1 MGEAF
6 KRQVKRIQ
14 ESWFVVILG
23 FLFEYWFE
31 ILITILSL
39 ILVKLLV
46 DRLLSNFLDRIYK
59 MCFNYDGTLAE
70 MRKLLESDHGE
81 LWNTPEFCIA
91 YLKMHDAYQTFL
103 NAART
108 DASGK
113 LRRDTAY
120 EQYAAV
126 NIAS

>member
-14 ESWFVVILG
+14 ESWFVVILGTLVPTLSTVTPNIRPG

-46 DRLLSNFLDRIYK
+46 DRLLSNFLDRIYSWLSTVISFDSREF
-59 MCFNYDGTLAE
+59 FN
-70 MRKLLESDHGE
+70 R
-81 LWNTPEFCIA
+81 
-91 YLKMHDAYQTFL
+91 QT
-103 NAART
+103 
-108 DASGK
+108 
-113 LRRDTAY
+113 
-120 EQYAAV
+120 
-126 NIAS
+126 